1 VPYAPLEHTA
11 DLGIEVRA
19 SDLGALFVDAAAG
32 LCDAITV
39 VAQIELRRERSFE
52 LRAEAL
58 DLLLVSWLEE
68 LLFHFDTGGELYPRG
83 EATVAASGTHGWSLQ
98 ACMQGETFEG
108 GRHPLKVQVKA
119 ITYHGLEVQRV
130 DGEWQA
136 RVLFDI

>member
-11 DLGIEVRA
+11 DLGIEVTA
-19 SDLGALFVDAAAG
+19 GDLGELFVDAAAG
-32 LCDAITV
+32 LCDAITEV
-39 VAQIELRRERSFE
+39 GLVEPRRERSFE

-83 EATVAASGTHGWSLQ
+83 EAVVEESGGRWSVRARL
-98 ACMQGETFEG
+98 QGETFEP

-119 ITYHGLEVQRV
+119 ITYHGLEVRRE
-130 DGEWQA
+130 GESWRA
-136 RVLFDI
+136 RVIFDI